1 VQLKVRVTFLQC
13 QQQQQQQHDYVTDD
27 VSHSFVRAGH
37 RPTILLI
44 NIITFFF
51 FFFFFYLLK

>member
-13 QQQQQQQHDYVTDD
+13 QQQQQQQQHDYVTDD

-51 FFFFFYLLK
+51 FFFYLLK